1 MEQLDQMV
9 MDKFAYL
16 FNDAENWDADSVEPT
31 KKSEKKKPRK
41 RRSGSIDDV
50 IPEGTPVEIV
60 EHPLPENER
69 VFSVCGSEL
78 VEIGVEIHR
87 SLQMKP
93 AEFWVREDTY
103 ACKHCEEET
112 GKAI

>member
-1 MEQLDQMV
+1 

-16 FNDAENWDADSVEPT
+16 FNEAEAWDADSVEPA
-31 KKSEKKKPRK
+31 KKTEKKKPRK

-50 IPEGTPVEIV
+50 IPEGTPVEVV

-69 VFSVCGSEL
+69 VCSACGSEL

-87 SLQMKP
+87 SLQMKL
-93 AEFWVREDTY
+93 AEFWVREDSYPTY
-103 ACKHCEEET
+103 AC
-112 GKAI
+112 